1 MIYPENFESK
11 IKFDKIRQLIS
22 NNCLSDMGRE
32 LVSDIKF
39 STDAGWIETSLA
51 ETSEFMRI
59 CQEEENFPV
68 SYYHDARPFLL
79 RIKVEGLFL
88 EVNELVV
95 LKNSLESLN
104 AIMRFFNTKQ
114 EVYPHLVARAGDVR
128 VFPYILQR
136 LDSIVSKFGTIKD
149 TASPALGNIRH
160 SIAKKQSG
168 ISRRMQALLQK
179 AQEEGWAD

>member
-59 CQEEENFPV
+59 CQEEENFQV
-68 SYYHDARPFLL
+68 SNYHDDPTYLM
-79 RIKVEGLFL
+79 RIKEEGLL
-88 EVNELVV
+88 HEDNEMD
-95 LKNSLESLN
+95 E
-104 AIMRFFNTKQ
+104 
-114 EVYPHLVARAGDVR
+114 
-128 VFPYILQR
+128 
-136 LDSIVSKFGTIKD
+136 
-149 TASPALGNIRH
+149 
-160 SIAKKQSG
+160 
-168 ISRRMQALLQK
+168 
-179 AQEEGWAD
+179 

>member
-32 LVSDIKF
+32 LVSAIKF

-68 SYYHDARPFLL
+68 SYYHDAL
-79 RIKVEGLFL
+79 
-88 EVNELVV
+88 
-95 LKNSLESLN
+95 
-104 AIMRFFNTKQ
+104 
-114 EVYPHLVARAGDVR
+114 LVAYKSRGFVSGSKRSGCLKKFTGVAERHHAV
-128 VFPYILQR
+128 LQHQTRSLPSSGSPGRRRTGIPLYPATSGLDRFKIRDNQGYR
-136 LDSIVSKFGTIKD
+136 LTRFRQHTS
-149 TASPALGNIRH
+149 
-160 SIAKKQSG
+160 
-168 ISRRMQALLQK
+168 
-179 AQEEGWAD
+179 

>member
-32 LVSDIKF
+32 LVGNIKF
-39 STDAGWIETSLA
+39 STDAGWIATSLA

-79 RIKVEGLFL
+79 RVKVEGLFL

-114 EVYPHLVARAGDVR
+114 E
-128 VFPYILQR
+128 I
-136 LDSIVSKFGTIKD
+136 
-149 TASPALGNIRH
+149 
-160 SIAKKQSG
+160 
-168 ISRRMQALLQK
+168 
-179 AQEEGWAD
+179 